1 MWERGGHG
9 TKCFCAAHPRGIG
22 SVPCGTAISL
32 PASPP
37 QHPCDRQTWPGH
49 TAGLEVPPCPAEG
62 NMAMMDMGGV
72 TLKTSVLEA
81 GTENGAETWKVRRR
95 KASWSIQGS
104 GRVGVPGSCLFLG
117 GEGGTG
123 RQGRVRAQTY
133 SRAVEGCDCRW
144 YCCPRRSLA
153 GQEQH
158 RRDPPSMERLAAPQ
172 PTKRAEPN
180 SYLW

>member
-1 MWERGGHG
+1 MEHSGSRQGGS
-9 TKCFCAAHPRGIG
+9 AR
-22 SVPCGTAISL
+22 VL
-32 PASPP
+32 PVF
-37 QHPCDRQTWPGH
+37 G
-49 TAGLEVPPCPAEG
+49 
-62 NMAMMDMGGV
+62 MGGRHWV
-72 TLKTSVLEA
+72 A
-81 GTENGAETWKVRRR
+81 GRH
-95 KASWSIQGS
+95 
-104 GRVGVPGSCLFLG
+104 
-117 GEGGTG
+117 
-123 RQGRVRAQTY
+123 RAQTY